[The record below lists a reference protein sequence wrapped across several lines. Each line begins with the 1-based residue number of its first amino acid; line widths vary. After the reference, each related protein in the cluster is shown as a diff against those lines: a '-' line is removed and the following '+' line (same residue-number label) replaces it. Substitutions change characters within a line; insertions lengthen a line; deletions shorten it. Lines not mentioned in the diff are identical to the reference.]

1 MKDIRSMLG
10 IIVDDEEN
18 KKGVREMSEILYGK
32 EAQSKLLEGVNL
44 VANTIKGTL
53 GPKARTVIIKKNG
66 KPVVINDGVT
76 IAKAIQSDDEFV
88 QMGVELLQQVASEAQ
103 ENTGDGTTT
112 ASILAQ
118 EMCNIGANMVNNGT
132 DPIQLKKE
140 IDESAREVVSRL
152 EIMARSLDSY
162 EDMAYVATIAANN
175 DEKLGA
181 LIADVFQEIGKDGII
196 TVEDSQ
202 TMETSFEIVQGME
215 LDRGLISHAMM
226 NNTEKGECVFD
237 NALLLLT
244 NATISN
250 FKDLLPVL
258 EIAVAENKPL
268 LIISKELEGN
278 ALPNLLMNIMQQT
291 VRVCAI
297 RAPDFGDDQVDVLN
311 DIAVMTGGNVINID
325 SPNADLKQIK
335 LSDLGQATQIKSTR
349 HKTVIVND
357 NADKEKIQVRVDDLN
372 TRMDNETND
381 WFQEKIHKRI
391 GKLTGGVAIIR
402 VGAATE
408 TELLEKRE
416 RMDDALN
423 ATKAAI
429 QEGIVV
435 GGGMALWNVKNE
447 MDDDT
452 QGAKLVKASFTR
464 PYNQLIE
471 NSGVEYRN
479 PKDGGF
485 NAKTGEWG
493 DIYEQ
498 GVIDPVKVSKSAVMT
513 ATSIVGLIL
522 TTDVLVAEADE
533 PEVPMAMY
541 G

>member
-1 MKDIRSMLG
+1 MG
-10 IIVDDEEN
+10 
-18 KKGVREMSEILYGK
+18 EILYGK

-53 GPKARTVIIKKNG
+53 GPKARTVIIKRNG

-88 QMGVELLQQVASEAQ
+88 QIGVELLQQVASEAQ

-118 EMCNIGANMVNNGT
+118 EMCNIGANLINGGT
-132 DPIQLKKE
+132 CPIQLKNE
-140 IDESAREVVSRL
+140 IDASAREVVGRL
-152 EIMARSLDSY
+152 DAMAKPIESI

-175 DEKLGA
+175 DENLGI

-202 TMETSFEIVQGME
+202 TMETSFEVVQGME

-226 NNTEKGECVFD
+226 NNPEKGECVFD
-237 NALLLLT
+237 NALVLLT
-244 NATISN
+244 NASISN

-258 EIAVAENKPL
+258 EIANAENKPL

-297 RAPDFGDDQVDVLN
+297 RAPDFGDDQIDVLN
-311 DIAVMTGGNVINID
+311 DIAVMTGAKVINID
-325 SPNADLKQIK
+325 SPNGDIKQIK
-335 LSDLGQATQIKSTR
+335 LPDLGEATSIKSTR

-357 NADKEKIQVRVDDLN
+357 NVDELELATRVDDLN
-372 TRMDNETND
+372 TRMENETNE
-381 WFQEKIHKRI
+381 WFQEKIHRRI

-429 QEGIVV
+429 QEGIII
-435 GGGMALWNVKNE
+435 GGGMALWNVKDE
-447 MDDDT
+447 MDDNT
-452 QGAKLVKASFTR
+452 QGAKLVKHSFTR
-464 PYNQLIE
+464 PYNQLLE
-471 NSGVEYRN
+471 NSGVDYRN
-479 PKDGGF
+479 PDGKGF
-485 NAKTGEWG
+485 NAKTGVWG
-493 DIYEQ
+493 DIYEE
-498 GVIDPVKVSKSAVMT
+498 GVIDPVKVSKSAVLT
-513 ATSIVGLIL
+513 ATSIAGLIL
-522 TTDVLVAEADE
+522 TTDVLVGENDE
-533 PEVPMAMY
+533 PDIPMQMY

>member
-10 IIVDDEEN
+10 IISDDEEN

-32 EAQSKLLEGVNL
+32 EAQAKLLEGVNL

-76 IAKAIQSDDEFV
+76 IAKAIQSDNEFV

-278 ALPNLLMNIMQQT
+278 ALPNLLMNVMQQT

-325 SPNADLKQIK
+325 SPDSDLKQIK

-357 NADKEKIQVRVDDLN
+357 NADKERIQVRVEDLN

-435 GGGMALWNVKNE
+435 GGGMALWNVKDE
-447 MDDDT
+447 MNDDT

-522 TTDVLVAEADE
+522 TTDVLVAEADG

>member
-1 MKDIRSMLG
+1 MKDIRSMLVITIG
-10 IIVDDEEN
+10 DEEN

>member
-1 MKDIRSMLG
+1 MLG

-32 EAQSKLLEGVNL
+32 EAQEKLLEGVNL

-118 EMCNIGANMVNNGT
+118 EMCNIGANLINGGA

-140 IDESAREVVSRL
+140 IDASAREVVERL
-152 EIMARSLDSY
+152 DNMAKPIDGI
-162 EDMAYVATIAANN
+162 EDMSYVATIAANN
-175 DEKLGA
+175 DDELGG
-181 LIADVFQEIGKDGII
+181 LIASVFEDIGKDGII

-202 TMETSFEIVQGME
+202 TMETSYEVVQGME
-215 LDRGLISHAMM
+215 LERGLISHAMM
-226 NNTEKGECVFD
+226 NNTERGECVFD
-237 NALLLLT
+237 HPLILMT
-244 NATISN
+244 NANISN

-268 LIISKELEGN
+268 LLISKELEGN

-297 RAPDFGDDQVDVLN
+297 RAPDFGDDQVDILN
-311 DIAVMTGGNVINID
+311 DIAVMTGGKIINID
-325 SPNADLKQIK
+325 SPNADLKNVT
-335 LSDLGQATQIKSTR
+335 LEDLGQATSMKSTR
-349 HKTVIVND
+349 HKTVIIND
-357 NADKEKIQVRVDDLN
+357 NADPEAIQERVNELN
-372 TRMDNETND
+372 SRMNNETND
-381 WFQEKIHKRI
+381 WFQEKIHRRV

-423 ATKAAI
+423 ATQAAI

-435 GGGMALWNVKNE
+435 GGGMALWNVRNE
-447 MDDDT
+447 MSDST
-452 QGAKLVKASFTR
+452 QGASLVKASFNR
-464 PYNQLIE
+464 PYKQLLE
-471 NSGVEYRN
+471 NSGVEYRT

-522 TTDVLVAEADE
+522 TTDVLVAEAEMPDI
-533 PEVPMAMY
+533 PMQMY

>member
-1 MKDIRSMLG
+1 
-10 IIVDDEEN
+10 
-18 KKGVREMSEILYGK
+18 
-32 EAQSKLLEGVNL
+32 
-44 VANTIKGTL
+44 
-53 GPKARTVIIKKNG
+53 
-66 KPVVINDGVT
+66 
-76 IAKAIQSDDEFV
+76 
-88 QMGVELLQQVASEAQ
+88 
-103 ENTGDGTTT
+103 
-112 ASILAQ
+112 
-118 EMCNIGANMVNNGT
+118 MCSN
-132 DPIQLKKE
+132 E
-140 IDESAREVVSRL
+140 
-152 EIMARSLDSY
+152 
-162 EDMAYVATIAANN
+162 
-175 DEKLGA
+175 
-181 LIADVFQEIGKDGII
+181 
-196 TVEDSQ
+196 
-202 TMETSFEIVQGME
+202 
-215 LDRGLISHAMM
+215 
-226 NNTEKGECVFD
+226 
-237 NALLLLT
+237 
-244 NATISN
+244 TISN

-258 EIAVAENKPL
+258 EIAVGENRPL

-311 DIAVMTGGNVINID
+311 DIAIMTGGNVINID
-325 SPNADLKQIK
+325 SPDSDLKK
-335 LSDLGQATQIKSTR
+335 VTLNDLGEATQVKSTR

-357 NADKEKIQVRVDDLN
+357 NVDVERLQVRVDDLN
-372 TRMDNETND
+372 TRMDNETNE

-435 GGGMALWNVKNE
+435 GGGMALWNVRNE
-447 MDDDT
+447 MSDST
-452 QGAKLVKASFTR
+452 QGASLVKASFNR
-464 PYNQLIE
+464 PYRQLLE
-471 NSGVEYRN
+471 NSGVEYRT

-498 GVIDPVKVSKSAVMT
+498 GVIDPVKVSKSAVLT

-522 TTDVLVAEADE
+522 TTDVLVGEADE
-533 PEVPMAMY
+533 PDIPMQMY

>member
-1 MKDIRSMLG
+1 
-10 IIVDDEEN
+10 
-18 KKGVREMSEILYGK
+18 MSEILYGK
-32 EAQSKLLEGVNL
+32 EAQDKLLEGVNL

-66 KPVVINDGVT
+66 RPVIINDGVT

-88 QMGVELLQQVASEAQ
+88 QVGVELLQQVASEAQ

-118 EMCNIGANMVNNGT
+118 EMCNIGANMINSGSC
-132 DPIQLKKE
+132 PIQLKNE
-140 IDESAREVVSRL
+140 IDASAREVVGRL
-152 EIMARSLDSY
+152 DAMSKKLKSY

-175 DEKLGA
+175 DENLGA
-181 LIADVFQEIGKDGII
+181 LIADVFQAIGKDGII

-202 TMETSFEIVQGME
+202 TMETSFEVVQGME
-215 LDRGLISHAMM
+215 LERGLISHAMM
-226 NNTEKGECVFD
+226 NNQEKGECVFD
-237 NALLLLT
+237 NALVLLT

-258 EIAVAENKPL
+258 EIVNAESRPL

-278 ALPNLLMNIMQQT
+278 ALPNLLMNVMQQT
-291 VRVCAI
+291 IRVCAI

-311 DIAVMTGGNVINID
+311 DIAVMTGGKVINID
-325 SPNADLKQIK
+325 SPNSELKDIK
-335 LSDLGQATQIKSTR
+335 LSDLGEATTVRSTR
-349 HKTVIVND
+349 HKTVIIND
-357 NADKEKIQVRVDDLN
+357 NVDKEKLAERVEDLN
-372 TRMDNETND
+372 SRMDNETNE
-381 WFQEKIHKRI
+381 WFQEKIHRRI

-423 ATKAAI
+423 ATQAAI
-429 QEGIVV
+429 QDGIVV

-447 MDDDT
+447 MDDT
-452 QGAKLVKASFTR
+452 TEGAKLVKHSFSR
-464 PYNQLIE
+464 PYNQLLE
-471 NSGVEYRN
+471 NSGVDYRH

-493 DIYEQ
+493 DIYEE

-522 TTDVLVAEADE
+522 TTDVLVAEAE
-533 PEVPMAMY
+533 MPNLPMQMY

>member
-1 MKDIRSMLG
+1 
-10 IIVDDEEN
+10 
-18 KKGVREMSEILYGK
+18 MSEILYGE
-32 EAQSKLLEGVNL
+32 EAQEKLLEGVNL

-66 KPVVINDGVT
+66 RPVVINDGVT
-76 IAKAIQSDDEFV
+76 IAKAIESDDEFV
-88 QMGVELLQQVASEAQ
+88 QVGVELLQQVASEAQ

-118 EMCNIGANMVNNGT
+118 EMCNIGINLIKNGA

-140 IDESAREVVSRL
+140 IDHSAREVVIRL
-152 EIMARSLDSY
+152 NEMAKPIEST

-175 DEKLGA
+175 DEVLGS

-202 TMETSFEIVQGME
+202 TMETSFEVVQGME

-226 NNTEKGECVFD
+226 NNTETGECVFD
-237 NALLLLT
+237 NSLVLLT

-250 FKDLLPVL
+250 FKDLLPIL
-258 EIAVAENKPL
+258 EIAVAESKPL

-297 RAPDFGDDQVDVLN
+297 RAPDFGDDQIDILN

-325 SPNADLKQIK
+325 SPNSDLKKITLADL
-335 LSDLGQATQIKSTR
+335 GEATSIKSTR
-349 HKTVIVND
+349 HKTVIIND
-357 NADKEKIQVRVDDLN
+357 NADKERLSVRVEDLN
-372 TRMDNETND
+372 TRMDNETNE
-381 WFQEKIHKRI
+381 WFQEKIHRRI

-447 MDDDT
+447 MDDT
-452 QGAKLVKASFTR
+452 TEGAKLVKYSFTR
-464 PYNQLIE
+464 PYNQLLE
-471 NSGVEYRN
+471 NSGVAYRN

-485 NAKTGEWG
+485 NAKTGKWG
-493 DIYEQ
+493 DIYEE
-498 GVIDPVKVSKSAVMT
+498 GVIDPVKVSKSAVLT

-522 TTDVLVAEADE
+522 TTDVLVGESNG
-533 PEVPMAMY
+533 PEIPMQMY

>member
-1 MKDIRSMLG
+1 MLG
-10 IIVDDEEN
+10 IISDDEEN

-32 EAQSKLLEGVNL
+32 EAQAKLLEGVNL

-76 IAKAIQSDDEFV
+76 IAKAIQSDNEFV

-278 ALPNLLMNIMQQT
+278 ALPNLLMNVMQQT

-325 SPNADLKQIK
+325 SPDSDLKQIK

-357 NADKEKIQVRVDDLN
+357 NADKERIQVRVEDLN

-435 GGGMALWNVKNE
+435 GGGMALWNVKDE
-447 MDDDT
+447 MNDDT

-464 PYNQLIE
+464 PYKQLLE
-471 NSGVEYRN
+471 NSGVEYRS

-522 TTDVLVAEADE
+522 TTDVLVAEADG

>member
-1 MKDIRSMLG
+1 
-10 IIVDDEEN
+10 
-18 KKGVREMSEILYGK
+18 MSEILYGK
-32 EAQSKLLEGVNL
+32 EAQTKLLEGVNL

-53 GPKARTVIIKKNG
+53 GPKARTVIIKKHG
-66 KPVVINDGVT
+66 RPVVINDGVT
-76 IAKAIQSDDEFV
+76 IAKAIKSDDEFV
-88 QMGVELLQQVASEAQ
+88 QVGVELLQQVASEAQ

-118 EMCNIGANMVNNGT
+118 EMCNIGANLINNGA

-140 IDESAREVVSRL
+140 IDASAREVVGRL
-152 EIMARSLDSY
+152 DAMAKPIESI

-175 DEKLGA
+175 DENLGI
-181 LIADVFQEIGKDGII
+181 LIADVFNEIGKDGII

-202 TMETSFEIVQGME
+202 TMETSFEVVQGME

-226 NNTEKGECVFD
+226 NNQEKGECVFD
-237 NALLLLT
+237 NALVLLT

-258 EIAVAENKPL
+258 EIVNAESRPL

-278 ALPNLLMNIMQQT
+278 ALPNLLMNVMQQT
-291 VRVCAI
+291 IRVCAI
-297 RAPDFGDDQVDVLN
+297 RAPDFGDDQLDILN

-325 SPNADLKQIK
+325 SPNSELKDVK
-335 LSDLGQATQIKSTR
+335 LSDLGEATTVRSTR
-349 HKTVIVND
+349 HKTVIIND
-357 NADKEKIQVRVDDLN
+357 NVNEQELTMRVDDLN
-372 TRMDNETND
+372 TRMENETNE
-381 WFQEKIHKRI
+381 WFQEKIHRRI

-416 RMDDALN
+416 RLDDALN

-429 QEGIVV
+429 QEGIII

-447 MDDDT
+447 MDDT
-452 QGAKLVKASFTR
+452 TEGAKLVKHSFSR
-464 PYNQLIE
+464 PYNQLLE
-471 NSGVEYRN
+471 NSGVDYRH

-493 DIYEQ
+493 DIYEE

-522 TTDVLVAEADE
+522 TTDVLVGDSDE
-533 PEVPMAMY
+533 PEIPMQMY

>member
-1 MKDIRSMLG
+1 
-10 IIVDDEEN
+10 
-18 KKGVREMSEILYGK
+18 
-32 EAQSKLLEGVNL
+32 
-44 VANTIKGTL
+44 
-53 GPKARTVIIKKNG
+53 
-66 KPVVINDGVT
+66 
-76 IAKAIQSDDEFV
+76 
-88 QMGVELLQQVASEAQ
+88 
-103 ENTGDGTTT
+103 
-112 ASILAQ
+112 
-118 EMCNIGANMVNNGT
+118 
-132 DPIQLKKE
+132 
-140 IDESAREVVSRL
+140 
-152 EIMARSLDSY
+152 
-162 EDMAYVATIAANN
+162 
-175 DEKLGA
+175 
-181 LIADVFQEIGKDGII
+181 
-196 TVEDSQ
+196 
-202 TMETSFEIVQGME
+202 METSFEIVQGME

-447 MDDDT
+447 MDDNT

-485 NAKTGEWG
+485 NAKTGMWG
-493 DIYEQ
+493 DIY
-498 GVIDPVKVSKSAVMT
+498 A
-513 ATSIVGLIL
+513 
-522 TTDVLVAEADE
+522 
-533 PEVPMAMY
+533 
-541 G
+541 

>member
-1 MKDIRSMLG
+1 MLG

-18 KKGVREMSEILYGK
+18 KKGVKEMGEILYGK

-76 IAKAIQSDDEFV
+76 IAKAIQSDNEFV

-485 NAKTGEWG
+485 NAKTGMWG
-493 DIYEQ
+493 DIYAE